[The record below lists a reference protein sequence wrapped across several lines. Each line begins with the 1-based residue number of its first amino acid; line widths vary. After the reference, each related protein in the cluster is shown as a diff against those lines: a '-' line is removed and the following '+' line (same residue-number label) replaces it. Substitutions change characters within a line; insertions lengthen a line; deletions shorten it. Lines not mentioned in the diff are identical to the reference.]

1 MSRILYGKDIF
12 DIAYSYV
19 KNLFLKQHTKSVSVV
34 SKSTKETY
42 DEKLTDSLE
51 ETAEPIT
58 SESESSKDTV
68 REGTETVRESVESTL
83 DDGVEVEVKSELE
96 ERFPF
101 ILASVCCD
109 LERLD
114 VEYRRSRDMDE
125 QGEFSAFFIGLDDA
139 FPLCERFIFPCAMYA
154 CSMFLIDS
162 DGDRSDEFFAKYSE
176 SVSEISAKIPFE
188 LKETVEKYPY

>member
-1 MSRILYGKDIF
+1 MNRILYGKDIF

-19 KNLFLKQHTKSVSVV
+19 KNLFLKQRTKSVSVV
-34 SKSTKETY
+34 SKTTKETY
-42 DEKLTDSLE
+42 DETLKDSLE

-68 REGTETVRESVESTL
+68 REGTETVKESVETTL
-83 DDGVEVEVKSELE
+83 DDGAELEVRNELE

-101 ILASVCCD
+101 ILASVCGD

-114 VEYRRSRDMDE
+114 VEYRRASDMDG
-125 QGEFSAFFIGLDDA
+125 QSEFSAFFIGLDDV
-139 FPLCERFIFPCAMYA
+139 FPLCERFCFPCAMYV

-162 DGDRSDEFFAKYSE
+162 DSDRSDEFFAKYSE
-176 SVSEISAKIPFE
+176 SVSEISAEIPFE
-188 LKETVEKYPY
+188 LKRTVEKYPY